1 MDINEKI
8 TPDVKYIE
16 GAIRLDAMA
25 VFSDYTRSIPGNNLH
40 NNDINPMFELTHLCQ
55 MEFLI
60 LIKWTSLYLLEGLLG
75 CIFHFY

>member
-1 MDINEKI
+1 MHWLTFYCSGLHYYRKPVDINEKI

-40 NNDINPMFELTHLCQ
+40 NM
-55 MEFLI
+55 I
-60 LIKWTSLYLLEGLLG
+60 LITCLN
-75 CIFHFY
+75 